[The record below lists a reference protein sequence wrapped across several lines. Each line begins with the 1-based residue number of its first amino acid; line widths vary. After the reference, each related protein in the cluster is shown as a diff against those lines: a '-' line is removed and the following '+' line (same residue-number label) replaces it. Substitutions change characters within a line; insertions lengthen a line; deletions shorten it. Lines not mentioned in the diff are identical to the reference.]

1 MKKIIIAA
9 CIVWIVLLLA
19 ALAIFIPQRSR
30 NTDDPIQ
37 DGQNPSIADLE
48 DMPDGK
54 AIDMDVIVG
63 QWQSNR
69 MDQSMLTLREDGTYE
84 DPDWLGFGTYDIKNN
99 YLILQNGT
107 ADAVLK
113 YRIVDD
119 EEQLF
124 FTIADYQTIYHRAT
138 DAEIQEKLENQEK
151 LQAENDCQTGEI
163 LNESY
168 PLLIDS
174 AWEANG
180 IVISFRKDSF
190 TIQENENVT
199 TYQYKVPS
207 AEHNEG
213 DPGGYTFYWEVTK
226 DGIPQQAEPLMLLFG
241 IDGAKERSI
250 YFELNGRRF
259 EITKNIAE

>member
-9 CIVWIVLLLA
+9 CMIWAILLMA
-19 ALAIFIPQRSR
+19 ALAIFIPQRSQ

-48 DMPDGK
+48 DMSDGK
-54 AIDMDVIVG
+54 AISSDVIVG
-63 QWQSNR
+63 QWQSDR
-69 MDQSMLTLREDGTYE
+69 MDKSMLTLRDDGTYE

-99 YLILQNGT
+99 YIILQNGT
-107 ADAVLK
+107 ANAVLK

-119 EEQLF
+119 EEQLY

-151 LQAENDCQTGEI
+151 LQTESDCQTGEI

-190 TIQENENVT
+190 IIQENENLT
-199 TYQYKVPS
+199 
-207 AEHNEG
+207 
-213 DPGGYTFYWEVTK
+213 
-226 DGIPQQAEPLMLLFG
+226 
-241 IDGAKERSI
+241 
-250 YFELNGRRF
+250 
-259 EITKNIAE
+259 